1 MLGSY
6 GTLKITS
13 TGKIVA
19 SVINPIMH
27 TTIHFTSFDKHCR
40 LNNKTGVLE
49 NTLVCE
55 KERIIKGGSAKKRR
69 RRKIKGKRK
78 KGQISAK

>member
-1 MLGSY
+1 M
-6 GTLKITS
+6 
-13 TGKIVA
+13 
-19 SVINPIMH
+19 P

-55 KERIIKGGSAKKRR
+55 KERIIKGGSAKK
-69 RRKIKGKRK
+69 KKKEKNKGKTE
-78 KGQISAK
+78 KGANKCKMREA